1 MTLRETVEK
10 YRALAGGFGR
20 PVALS
25 SFGLTPDEVTQHF
38 GLFDED
44 YHISRFFRF
53 TLATAVSKTKDQT
66 YLINGFP
73 QSHVSID
80 AEIET
85 IL

>member
-25 SFGLTPDEVTQHF
+25 SFGLPPEEVARHF
-38 GLFDED
+38 SLFDED

>member
-10 YRALAGGFGR
+10 YRALAGAFGR
-20 PVALS
+20 QVSLS
-25 SFGLTPDEVTQHF
+25 AFGLAPEETARHF
-38 GLFDED
+38 SVFDED

-53 TLATAVSKTKDQT
+53 TLATAVAKTKDQT